1 MSYIYT
7 GCHKYVPFARF
18 ANRRKYNVQRPEVIV
33 NMTTAILLERLD
45 PAILDGIDYL
55 RRPNKP
61 TLAERYY
68 DKRSNCLLRRDKR
81 E

>member
-1 MSYIYT
+1 M
-7 GCHKYVPFARF
+7 
-18 ANRRKYNVQRPEVIV
+18 QRPEVIV
-33 NMTTAILLERLD
+33 NMTTAILERLD

-68 DKRSNCLLRRDKR
+68 DKRSKSLQAAYASFRQTG
-81 E
+81 

>member
-1 MSYIYT
+1 
-7 GCHKYVPFARF
+7 
-18 ANRRKYNVQRPEVIV
+18 VQRPEVII

-68 DKRSNCLLRRDKR
+68 DKRSNSLWSRRSHLLKVCRI
-81 E
+81 

>member
-1 MSYIYT
+1 M
-7 GCHKYVPFARF
+7 
-18 ANRRKYNVQRPEVIV
+18 QRPEVIV
-33 NMTTAILLERLD
+33 NMTTAILERLD

-68 DKRSNCLLRRDKR
+68 DKRSNYQTCGNGCLRIWKDSSRDS
-81 E
+81 

>member
-1 MSYIYT
+1 M
-7 GCHKYVPFARF
+7 
-18 ANRRKYNVQRPEVIV
+18 QRPEVFKY
-33 NMTTAILLERLD
+33 MTTAILLERLD

-68 DKRSNCLLRRDKR
+68 DKRSKRDKAYQR
-81 E
+81 A